1 VLDQA
6 DGLALL
12 GELTRGRSVEPEAA
26 RSVVE
31 LSGGLP
37 LAIRVAAGRLASR
50 PDLPAATY
58 VERLASRR
66 LDELEL
72 GDLAVRACIR
82 TSYDALL
89 TDGTDVDRLA
99 ARAFRTLGLLH
110 VPNVTPWVVAAMLAE
125 PEPEAARAAL
135 DRLVE
140 AQLVEP
146 VADGRYQ
153 LHDLVRLLAAERAE
167 SEDPPPDRREA
178 VSRAIAYYTGAL
190 WRAVTIIRPGR
201 ALVFGDPPL
210 PGNLPLPMLS
220 QSSESRAWTDAEL
233 TNLVAAL
240 KQASTMEGAG
250 ERLVLWFGIE
260 LWHSLD
266 ARCEWQEAHRLTR
279 LMRDSG
285 EASDD
290 PELTACG
297 YLLLGRSEATLG
309 NYDEASRC
317 FGRVVSLFGDLGNPT
332 GIALALNGL
341 GIVCAR
347 QQDLQAAL
355 SYYTDALDIANAHQ
369 VADLAGTVLNNM
381 SVSYSIL
388 GQLDQAAAA
397 LDQSL
402 VIGTDGNDLVTCAT
416 AMINLAAVNC
426 LRGNQAEAIRC
437 ADEGLLLS
445 REAGDRMRECETLLI
460 RSEAYLKVGRIVE
473 AEAEVESAL
482 ALARTSSYRSAVAAA
497 LRQRSK
503 VLAAGG
509 HKVKAA
515 HARSQAGEAY
525 AQLADAF
532 RDQMIELLVCADRPT
547 RPWPGAG
554 ETIESSARPD
564 TMTR

>member
-1 VLDQA
+1 
-6 DGLALL
+6 
-12 GELTRGRSVEPEAA
+12 
-26 RSVVE
+26 
-31 LSGGLP
+31 
-37 LAIRVAAGRLASR
+37 
-50 PDLPAATY
+50 
-58 VERLASRR
+58 
-66 LDELEL
+66 
-72 GDLAVRACIR
+72 
-82 TSYDALL
+82 
-89 TDGTDVDRLA
+89 
-99 ARAFRTLGLLH
+99 
-110 VPNVTPWVVAAMLAE
+110 
-125 PEPEAARAAL
+125 
-135 DRLVE
+135 
-140 AQLVEP
+140 
-146 VADGRYQ
+146 
-153 LHDLVRLLAAERAE
+153 
-167 SEDPPPDRREA
+167 
-178 VSRAIAYYTGAL
+178 
-190 WRAVTIIRPGR
+190 
-201 ALVFGDPPL
+201 
-210 PGNLPLPMLS
+210 
-220 QSSESRAWTDAEL
+220 
-233 TNLVAAL
+233 
-240 KQASTMEGAG
+240 
-250 ERLVLWFGIE
+250 
-260 LWHSLD
+260 
-266 ARCEWQEAHRLTR
+266 
-279 LMRDSG
+279 MRDSG
-285 EASDD
+285 ETSDD

-317 FGRVVSLFGDLGNPT
+317 FERVVSLFGDLGNPT

-347 QQDLQAAL
+347 QQDPQAAL

-397 LDQSL
+397 LDQSS

-437 ADEGLLLS
+437 ADEGHLLS
-445 REAGDRMRECETLLI
+445 REAGDRMRECEALLI